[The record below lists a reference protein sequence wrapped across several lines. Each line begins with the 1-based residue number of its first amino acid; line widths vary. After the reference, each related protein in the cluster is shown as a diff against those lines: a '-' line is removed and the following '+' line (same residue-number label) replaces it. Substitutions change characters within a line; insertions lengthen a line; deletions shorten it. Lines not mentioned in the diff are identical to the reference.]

1 MLNVLSPIARK
12 NLEKLLASS
21 KPVKSM
27 HFAKIIEAEFGVACS
42 DIFKTWDNEV
52 YATGSI
58 GQVFKA
64 QLHTGEMVAVKV
76 KYPKIEQRVLA
87 DFAILNIFMWPIRV
101 YFRKYNVVAIV
112 NYIKNAM
119 YAECD
124 LIQEAKNYENLAKVF
139 SNQTDLIIPKV
150 YKKFCSARVLTN
162 EFFKGSRISEVIPSL
177 NTEEKE
183 RLDRLIKR
191 FYFYPIGQY
200 NIIQIDPHLGNFL
213 YSDGKV
219 VCIDFGGLHRIRPEI
234 AQVFNDF
241 LKYTRDAD
249 VLKLFELFESNGLI
263 DPKLVNL
270 AIFTKYMAY
279 AMIDPFGC
287 KNSQGIN
294 NLNYYFR
301 NYSKEPLRSGVV
313 TKMPDL
319 PVFIITYFVFRNI
332 ESRLLAESRKAAK
345 AAS

>member
-1 MLNVLSPIARK
+1 MI
-12 NLEKLLASS
+12 
-21 KPVKSM
+21 
-27 HFAKIIEAEFGVACS
+27 
-42 DIFKTWDNEV
+42 KT
-52 YATGSI
+52 
-58 GQVFKA
+58 F
-64 QLHTGEMVAVKV
+64 
-76 KYPKIEQRVLA
+76 
-87 DFAILNIFMWPIRV
+87 
-101 YFRKYNVVAIV
+101 
-112 NYIKNAM
+112 
-119 YAECD
+119 
-124 LIQEAKNYENLAKVF
+124 
-139 SNQTDLIIPKV
+139 
-150 YKKFCSARVLTN
+150 
-162 EFFKGSRISEVIPSL
+162 
-177 NTEEKE
+177 
-183 RLDRLIKR
+183 

-279 AMIDPFGC
+279 AMIDPRC

-319 PVFIITYFVFRNI
+319 PVFIITYFVFKILN
-332 ESRLLAESRKAAK
+332 LGF
-345 AAS
+345 